1 MIIELPTL
9 NKKPRIAANTWIAPT
24 AVVIGDVE
32 IGEYSS
38 IWWNTILRGDSD
50 KIVIGKHTNI
60 QDNCIVHMNANDP
73 VYIGNYVSIAHSA
86 IVHACTIHDGV
97 LIGMGA
103 RVLDRAEI
111 GEGSLIGAGTLV
123 PPRMKVPPRSL
134 VVGFPGKIVRELS
147 EEEVK
152 KHQQTWLIYENRW
165 KTHYSQM
172 RVIER

>member
-1 MIIELPTL
+1 M
-9 NKKPRIAANTWIAPT
+9 AANTWIAPT

-111 GEGSLIGAGTLV
+111 GEGSLIGAGALV